1 MKKRLFSGIQPDGP
15 LHIGNYFGSIKSWVE
30 MQNEYDCFFCAVD
43 LHAMTIEY
51 DVAKF
56 REYVFDTAALF
67 LACGVDPDK
76 ATVFLQSHVPEHSEL
91 TWILNTLAPMGLLER
106 MTQYKDKARVHS
118 QNVNVGLFD
127 YPVLQVADILLYKG
141 EVVPVGSDQ
150 NQHLELSR
158 DLARKFNNRFGE
170 TFPEPQTVLS
180 PTPKIMGLDGTSKMS
195 KSLGNGIMMLD
206 TPEVIEKKIRGAVT
220 DPQRLR
226 RKDPGDPNVCNIFS
240 LHKIFST
247 PEQVETAERECRCA
261 GIGCADCKKILVENI
276 NAYLAPIQK
285 KYHEIKDK
293 PDYLYDVLKV
303 GCAKASEI
311 AKATMAEVREKTGLL
326 PLM

>member
-15 LHIGNYFGSIKSWVE
+15 LHIGNYLGSIKSWVK
-30 MQNEYDCFFCAVD
+30 MQDDYECYFCAVD

-51 DVAKF
+51 DTAQF
-56 REYVFDTAALF
+56 REYVFDTVALF
-67 LACGVDPDK
+67 IACGVDPDK
-76 ATVFLQSHVPEHSEL
+76 ATIFLQSHVSEHAEL

-180 PTPKIMGLDGTSKMS
+180 ETPKIMGLDGVSKMS

-206 TPEVIEKKIRGAVT
+206 TPEVVAKKIRGALT

-226 RKDPGDPNVCNIFS
+226 LNDPGDPSVCNIFS

-247 PEQVETAERECRCA
+247 PEQIAMIDKECRCA
-261 GIGCADCKKILVENI
+261 GIGCGDCKKIIIENI
-276 NAYLAPIQK
+276 NANLAPIQQR
-285 KYHEIKDK
+285 YNEIKK
-293 PDYLYDVLKV
+293 HPDDLYDILKA
-303 GCAKASEI
+303 GRLKAS
-311 AKATMAEVREKTGLL
+311 AVAQATMAEVRKKTGLL
-326 PLM
+326 PLT